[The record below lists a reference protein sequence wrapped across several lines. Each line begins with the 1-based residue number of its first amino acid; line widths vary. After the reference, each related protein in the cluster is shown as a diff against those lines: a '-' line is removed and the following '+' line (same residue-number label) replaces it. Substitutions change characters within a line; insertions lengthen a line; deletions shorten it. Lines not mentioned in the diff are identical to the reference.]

1 MKKRYV
7 GLFITP
13 HMCDGIYDTWNDPGY
28 DNPLDFDKIIE
39 IMNDSNNQTKVWQN
53 KYDEMKEKYLKLKNK
68 SKEDSGLSHLEDGL

>member
-13 HMCDGIYDTWNDPGY
+13 LICDGIYDTWNDP
-28 DNPLDFDKIIE
+28 NCNHPLDSEKIIE

-53 KYDEMKEKYLKLKNK
+53 KYDEMKQKYLDLKK
-68 SKEDSGLSHLEDGL
+68 QLSFEL